1 MRILP
6 LPLAAVPSPTGPAPA
21 RLLPPHARQHLALH
35 ALADT
40 QPVSR
45 LAHDHQVSRKFVY
58 QQADKAQ
65 RALDQAFAPEPPGG
79 ERVLFWLP
87 VTQAWLEQL
96 ILGLVLIARC
106 SLRGV
111 IEFLADLLDYPIS
124 LGSVHAI
131 VQRAI
136 PRARAAT
143 ARVPLAAVRIG
154 AHDEIYQADTPVLVG
169 VDVDSI
175 YCYLLSPEEHCD
187 GDTWGVRLLELA
199 DRGFA
204 PEATVADGGTA
215 LRAGQA
221 LALPGVPC
229 RGDVFHALY
238 ELGQAVAAVE
248 NRAYAAIGAR
258 AKLEQEQATFEKR
271 HGRKSQPL
279 AGRLRHAGP
288 AEEQAVARAED
299 VAALARWLR
308 QDVLAVAGPDL
319 ATRQELYDFI
329 VAELQA
335 RQAGGPKTL
344 QAACTTLVNGR
355 EALLAFAAALDA
367 DLAALA
373 AELAVPVAVPR
384 EVLAAQALDERRG
397 QRWRREA
404 ALQARLRGRYH
415 RVRTAVAALAGQVV
429 RASSVAEN
437 LNSRPRGYLQLWRQV
452 GAGSLALL
460 QFYLN
465 HRRFPR
471 SEHPERVGRSPAEL
485 LTGQKHPHGLELLGY
500 QRFSRNSRHGPGR
513 SSHRPQGRHR
523 GSSVVLPETGWF

>member
-6 LPLAAVPSPTGPAPA
+6 LPPAPVPSPARPAPA
-21 RLLPPHARQHLALH
+21 RLLPPHARQHLALR

-40 QPVSR
+40 QPISR
-45 LAHDHQVSRKFVY
+45 LAHDHHVSRKFVY

-65 RALDQAFAPEPPGG
+65 QALDHAFAPQPPEG

-87 VTQAWLEQL
+87 VTTAWLQQL
-96 ILGLVLIARC
+96 ILGLVLIGRC

-111 IEFLADLLDYPIS
+111 VEFLADLFDYSIS
-124 LGSVHAI
+124 LGSVHALA
-131 VQRAI
+131 QRAI

-143 ARVPLAAVRIG
+143 ARVPLAAVRLG

-169 VDVDSI
+169 VDVAST

-199 DRGFA
+199 DRGLA

-248 NRAYAAIGAR
+248 SRAYAAITAR
-258 AKLEQEQATFEKR
+258 AKPEQEQATFEKR
-271 HGRKSQPL
+271 HGRKSASVAAPWW
-279 AGRLRHAGP
+279 HAV
-288 AEEQAVARAED
+288 ATEEQAVARAAD
-299 VAALARWLR
+299 VATLARWLR

-319 ATRQELYDFI
+319 ATRQELYDFL

-335 RQAGGPKTL
+335 RQAGGPKAL
-344 QAACTTLVNGR
+344 QAAGTALANGR
-355 EALLAFAAALDA
+355 DALLAFAAALDA

-373 AELAVPVAVPR
+373 AEVAVPVAVLR
-384 EVLAAQALDERRG
+384 EVLAVQALDERRG

-437 LNSRPRGYLQLWRQV
+437 LNSRLRGYFQLWRQV

-471 SEHPERVGRSPAEL
+471 SDHPERVGKSPAEL
-485 LTGQKHPHGLELLGY
+485 LTGAKHAHWLELLGY
-500 QRFSRNSRHGPGR
+500 QRFSRN
-513 SSHRPQGRHR
+513 
-523 GSSVVLPETGWF
+523 

>member
-1 MRILP
+1 MSILP
-6 LPLAAVPSPTGPAPA
+6 LPPAAVPSPSPAAPA
-21 RLLPPHARQHLALH
+21 RLLPPAARQHLALH

-40 QPVSR
+40 QPIRR
-45 LAHDHQVSRKFVY
+45 LAHDHHVSRKFVY

-65 RALDQAFAPEPPGG
+65 RALDGAFAPDPPAG

-96 ILGLVLIARC
+96 VVGLVLIARC

-111 IEFLADLLDYPIS
+111 VEFLADLFDYSLS
-124 LGSVHAI
+124 LGSVQAI

-136 PRARAAT
+136 PPARAAT
-143 ARVPLAAVRIG
+143 ARVPLAAVRDG
-154 AHDEIYQADTPVLVG
+154 AHDEIYQADVPVLVG
-169 VDVDSI
+169 VDVAST

-187 GDTWGVRLLELA
+187 GDTWGVRLLELV

-204 PEATVADGGTA
+204 PRATVADGGTA

-229 RGDVFHALY
+229 RGDVFHALR
-238 ELGQAVAAVE
+238 ELGKAVAAVD
-248 NRAYAAIGAR
+248 NRAYAAIAAH
-258 AKLEQEQATFEKR
+258 AKLEQKQTSYEKR
-271 HGRKSQPL
+271 EGRKSSKYAAQ
-279 AGRLRHAGP
+279 LRHAGP
-288 AEEQAVARAED
+288 AAAQAVARADD
-299 VAALARWLR
+299 VATLARWLR

-319 ATRQELYDFI
+319 ATRQELYDFL

-344 QAACTTLVNGR
+344 QAACTALVNGR
-355 EALLAFAAALDA
+355 DALLAFAAQLDA
-367 DLAALA
+367 DLAVLA
-373 AELAVPVAVPR
+373 AELAVPVAVLR
-384 EVLAAQALDERRG
+384 EVLAVQALDERRG

-404 ALQARLRGRYH
+404 ALQAQLRGRYH
-415 RVRTAVAALAGQVV
+415 RVRTAVAAVAGGVV

-437 LNSRPRGYLQLWRQV
+437 LNSRLRGYFQLWRQV

-460 QFYLN
+460 QFYVN

-471 SEHPERVGRSPAEL
+471 SEHPERVGKSPAEL
-485 LTGQKHPHGLELLGY
+485 LTGQAHPHWLELLGY
-500 QRFSRNSRHGPGR
+500 QRFSRN
-513 SSHRPQGRHR
+513 
-523 GSSVVLPETGWF
+523 

>member
-1 MRILP
+1 MSILP
-6 LPLAAVPSPTGPAPA
+6 RPLTPVPSPASPPPA
-21 RLLPPHARQHLALH
+21 RLLPPHARQHLAVH

-40 QPVSR
+40 QPISR
-45 LAHDHQVSRKFVY
+45 LAHDHHVSRKFVY

-65 RALDQAFAPEPPGG
+65 QALDGAFAPEPPDG

-87 VTQAWLEQL
+87 VTKSWLQQL
-96 ILGLVLIARC
+96 VLGLVLIGRC

-111 IEFLADLLDYPIS
+111 IELLADLFDYSIS
-124 LGSVHAI
+124 LGSVQAI

-143 ARVPLAAVRIG
+143 ARVPLAAVDLG
-154 AHDEIYQADTPVLVG
+154 AHDEIYQADVPVLVG
-169 VDVDSI
+169 VDVAST

-187 GDTWGVRLLELA
+187 GETWGVRLLELM

-204 PEATVADGGTA
+204 PRATVADGGTA

-238 ELGQAVAAVE
+238 ELGQAVAVMD
-248 NRAYAAIGAR
+248 NRAYAAIDAR
-258 AKLEQEQATFEKR
+258 ARLERKQASHKR
-271 HGRKSQPL
+271 RKGRKSRPV
-279 AGRLRHAGP
+279 AGRLPHAGS
-288 AEEQAVARAED
+288 AEARAVALAED
-299 VAALARWLR
+299 VATLARWLR

-319 ATRQELYDFI
+319 ATREELYDFI

-335 RQAGGPKTL
+335 RQAGGPQTL
-344 QAACTTLVNGR
+344 RAACTALANGR
-355 EALLAFAAALDA
+355 DALLAFAAALDA

-373 AELAVPVAVPR
+373 AEVAVPVAVLR
-384 EVLAAQALDERRG
+384 EVLAVQALDERRG
-397 QRWRREA
+397 QRWQREA
-404 ALQARLRGRYH
+404 ALRARLRGRYH
-415 RVRTAVAALAGQVV
+415 RVRTAVAALAGRVV

-437 LNSRPRGYLQLWRQV
+437 LNSRLRGYFQLWRQV

-465 HRRFPR
+465 HRRLPR
-471 SEHPERVGRSPAEL
+471 SEWPERVGKSPAEL
-485 LTGQKHPHGLELLGY
+485 LTGEAHSHWLELLGY
-500 QRFSRNSRHGPGR
+500 QRFSRN
-513 SSHRPQGRHR
+513 
-523 GSSVVLPETGWF
+523 

>member
-1 MRILP
+1 MSILP
-6 LPLAAVPSPTGPAPA
+6 RPLAAGPSPARPAPA

-45 LAHDHQVSRKFVY
+45 LAHDHHVSRKFVY

-65 RALDQAFAPEPPGG
+65 QALDHAFAPEPPDG

-87 VTQAWLEQL
+87 VTKAWLQQ
-96 ILGLVLIARC
+96 LVLALVLVGRS

-111 IEFLADLLDYPIS
+111 VELLADLFDYSLS

-131 VQRAI
+131 VQQAL
-136 PRARAAT
+136 PAARAAT
-143 ARVPLAAVRIG
+143 ARVPLAAVRLG

-169 VDVDSI
+169 VDVAST

-187 GDTWGVRLLELA
+187 GDTWGVRLLELM

-204 PEATVADGGTA
+204 PDATVADGGTA

-238 ELGQAVAAVE
+238 ELGQAVAAVD
-248 NRAYAAIGAR
+248 NRAYAAMAAR

-271 HGRKSQPL
+271 KGRKSASVAAQWW
-279 AGRLRHAGP
+279 HAVA
-288 AEEQAVARAED
+288 AEEQAVARAAD
-299 VAALARWLR
+299 VATLARWWR

-319 ATRQELYDFI
+319 ATRQELYDFL

-335 RQAGGPKTL
+335 RQAGGPKAL
-344 QAACTTLVNGR
+344 QTACTALANGR
-355 EALLAFAAALDA
+355 DALLAFAAALDA

-373 AELAVPVAVPR
+373 AELAVPVAVLR
-384 EVLAAQALDERRG
+384 EVLAVQALDERRG

-404 ALQARLRGRYH
+404 ALQARLRGRSH
-415 RVRTAVAALAGQVV
+415 QVRTAVAALAGQVV

-437 LNSRPRGYLQLWRQV
+437 LNSRLRGYFQLWRQV

-460 QFYLN
+460 QFYVN

-471 SEHPERVGRSPAEL
+471 SDHPERVGKSPAEL
-485 LTGQKHPHGLELLGY
+485 LTGAKHAHWLDLLGY
-500 QRFSRNSRHGPGR
+500 QRFSRN
-513 SSHRPQGRHR
+513 
-523 GSSVVLPETGWF
+523 

>member
-6 LPLAAVPSPTGPAPA
+6 PPPATVPCPARPAPA
-21 RLLPPHARQHLALH
+21 RLLPPQARQHLALH
-35 ALADT
+35 ALADA

-45 LAHDHQVSRKFVY
+45 LARDHQVSRKFVY
-58 QQADKAQ
+58 QQAGKAR
-65 RALDQAFAPEPPGG
+65 RALDQAFAPEPADG

-106 SLRGV
+106 SLRGAV
-111 IEFLADLLDYPIS
+111 EFLADLFDYPLS

-131 VQRAI
+131 VRRAI
-136 PRARAAT
+136 APARAAT
-143 ARVPLAAVRIG
+143 ARVPLAAVRVG

-169 VDVDSI
+169 ADVDST
-175 YCYLLSPEEHCD
+175 YCYLLSPEECCD

-229 RGDVFHALY
+229 RGDVFHALDA
-238 ELGQAVAAVE
+238 LGQAVAAAD
-248 NRAYAAIGAR
+248 NRAYAALAAR
-258 AKLEQEQATFEKR
+258 AKLEQAQATFEKR
-271 HGRKSQPL
+271 QGRKSAPVAAAL
-279 AGRLRHAGP
+279 WHAAR
-288 AEEQAVARAED
+288 AEADAVARAAD
-299 VAALARWLR
+299 VATLARWLR

-319 ATRQELYDFI
+319 ATRRELYDFV

-335 RQAGGPKTL
+335 RQAGGPKAL
-344 QAACTTLVNGR
+344 QAACTTLAHGR
-355 EALLAFAAALDA
+355 DALLAFAAALDA
-367 DLAALA
+367 DLVALA
-373 AELAVPVAVPR
+373 AELAVPVAVLR
-384 EVLAAQALDERRG
+384 EVLAVQALDARRAR
-397 QRWRREA
+397 RWQREA
-404 ALQARLRGRYH
+404 AVRARLRGRYH
-415 RVRTAVAALAGQVV
+415 RVRTAVAAVAGRVV

-437 LNSRPRGYLQLWRQV
+437 LNSRLRGYFQLWRQV

-465 HRRFPR
+465 HRPFPR
-471 SEHPERVGRSPAEL
+471 SEHAERVGRSPAEL
-485 LTGQKHPHGLELLGY
+485 LTGEKQPHWLELLGY
-500 QRFSRNSRHGPGR
+500 QRFSRN
-513 SSHRPQGRHR
+513 
-523 GSSVVLPETGWF
+523 

>member
-1 MRILP
+1 MSILP
-6 LPLAAVPSPTGPAPA
+6 LPPAAVPSPPHPAPA
-21 RLLPPHARQHLALH
+21 RLLPPRARQHLALH

-40 QPVSR
+40 QPVRR
-45 LAHDHQVSRKFVY
+45 LAQDHHVSRKFVY
-58 QQADKAQ
+58 QQAGKAQ
-65 RALDQAFAPEPPGG
+65 QALDRAFAPGPPDDD
-79 ERVLFWLP
+79 RVLFWLP
-87 VTQAWLEQL
+87 VTQAWLQQL
-96 ILGLVLIARC
+96 VLALVLIGRS

-111 IEFLADLLDYPIS
+111 VELLADLFDYSIS

-143 ARVPLAAVRIG
+143 ARVPLAAVRVG

-169 VDVDSI
+169 ADVDST

-187 GDTWGVRLLELA
+187 GDTWGVRLLELV
-199 DRGFA
+199 DRGLA

-238 ELGQAVAAVE
+238 ELGQAVAAVD
-248 NRAYAAIGAR
+248 NRAHAAIAAR
-258 AKLEQEQATFEKR
+258 AKLEQEQATFER
-271 HGRKSQPL
+271 RNGRKSQQV
-279 AGRLRHAGP
+279 AGRLRHAEP
-288 AEEQAVARAED
+288 AEEQAVARADD
-299 VAALARWLR
+299 VATLAQWLR

-319 ATRQELYDFI
+319 ATRQELYDFL

-335 RQAGGPKTL
+335 RQAGGPKAL

-355 EALLAFAAALDA
+355 DALLAFAVTLDA

-373 AELAVPVAVPR
+373 AALAVPVALLR
-384 EVLAAQALDERRG
+384 EVLAVQALDGRRG

-437 LNSRPRGYLQLWRQV
+437 LNSRLRGYFQLWRQV

-471 SEHPERVGRSPAEL
+471 SEHAERVGQSPAEL
-485 LTGQKHPHGLELLGY
+485 LTGQKHAHWLELLGY
-500 QRFSRNSRHGPGR
+500 QRFSRN
-513 SSHRPQGRHR
+513 
-523 GSSVVLPETGWF
+523 

>member
-1 MRILP
+1 MSILP
-6 LPLAAVPSPTGPAPA
+6 PPHAAVPSPAGPAPA
-21 RLLPPHARQHLALH
+21 RLLPPGARQHLALH

-40 QPVSR
+40 QPISH
-45 LAHDHQVSRKFVY
+45 LAQDHHVSRKFVY

-65 RALDQAFAPEPPGG
+65 RALDDAFAPDPPDG

-87 VTQAWLEQL
+87 VTRAWLQQL
-96 ILGLVLIARC
+96 ILGLVLIGRC

-111 IEFLADLLDYPIS
+111 VEFLADLFDYPIS
-124 LGSVHAI
+124 LGSVQAI

-136 PRARAAT
+136 PSARAAS
-143 ARVPLAAVRIG
+143 ARVPLAAVRLG

-169 VDVDSI
+169 VDVAST

-187 GDTWGVRLLELA
+187 GDTWGVRLLELM

-248 NRAYAAIGAR
+248 SRAYAAITAR
-258 AKLEQEQATFEKR
+258 AKREQAQATFEKR
-271 HGRKSQPL
+271 KGRRSAPL
-279 AGRLRHAGP
+279 AGQLWHAVA
-288 AEEQAVARAED
+288 AEEQAVDRAAD
-299 VAALARWLR
+299 VDLLARWLR

-319 ATRQELYDFI
+319 TTRQELYDFV

-335 RQAGGPKTL
+335 RQAGGPQAL
-344 QAACTTLVNGR
+344 QAACTALTNGR
-355 EALLAFAAALDA
+355 DALLAFAAALDA

-373 AELAVPVAVPR
+373 AAEAVPVAVLR
-384 EVLAAQALDERRG
+384 EVLAVQALDERRG

-404 ALQARLRGRYH
+404 ALRARLRGRYH
-415 RVRTAVAALAGQVV
+415 RVHTAVAALAGEVV

-437 LNSRPRGYLQLWRQV
+437 LNSRLRGYFQLRRQV

-465 HRRFPR
+465 NRRFPR
-471 SEHPERVGRSPAEL
+471 SEWPERVGKSPAEL
-485 LTGQKHPHGLELLGY
+485 LTGQEHPHWLELLGY
-500 QRFSRNSRHGPGR
+500 QRFSRN
-513 SSHRPQGRHR
+513 
-523 GSSVVLPETGWF
+523 

>member
-1 MRILP
+1 MSILP
-6 LPLAAVPSPTGPAPA
+6 LPLAAVPSPANPAPA
-21 RLLPPHARQHLALH
+21 RLLPPAARQHLALH

-45 LAHDHQVSRKFVY
+45 LAHDHHVSRQFVY

-65 RALDQAFAPEPPGG
+65 QALDGAFAPEPPAG
-79 ERVLFWLP
+79 ERILFWLP
-87 VTQAWLEQL
+87 VTKTWLQQL
-96 ILGLVLIARC
+96 VLALVLIGRC

-111 IEFLADLLDYPIS
+111 VELLADLFDYSIS
-124 LGSVHAI
+124 LGSVHAL
-131 VQRAI
+131 VQRAL
-136 PRARAAT
+136 PPARAAT
-143 ARVPLAAVRIG
+143 ARVPLAAVRLG
-154 AHDEIYQADTPVLVG
+154 ARDEIYQADTPVLVG
-169 VDVDSI
+169 VDVVST
-175 YCYLLSPEEHCD
+175 YCYLLSPEEHGD
-187 GDTWGVRLLELA
+187 GDTWGVRLLELV

-238 ELGQAVAAVE
+238 ELGQAVAAVD
-248 NRAYAAIGAR
+248 NRAYAALAAV
-258 AKLEQEQATFEKR
+258 AKLEREQITLEKR
-271 HGRKSQPL
+271 NGLKSSSV
-279 AGRLRHAGP
+279 AGQLRHAVP
-288 AEEQAVARAED
+288 AAEQAVARAAD
-299 VAALARWLR
+299 VATLARWLR

-319 ATRQELYDFI
+319 ATRQELYDFL

-344 QAACTTLVNGR
+344 EAACTTLANGR
-355 EALLAFAAALDA
+355 AALLAFAAALDA

-373 AELAVPVAVPR
+373 AELAVPVAVLR
-384 EVLAAQALDERRG
+384 EVLAVQALDERRG

-415 RVRTAVAALAGQVV
+415 AVRTAVAELAGRVV

-437 LNSRPRGYLQLWRQV
+437 LNSRLRGYFQLWRQV

-471 SEHPERVGRSPAEL
+471 SDHPERVGKSPAEL
-485 LTGQKHPHGLELLGY
+485 LTGEKHRHWLELLGY
-500 QRFSRNSRHGPGR
+500 QRFSRN
-513 SSHRPQGRHR
+513 
-523 GSSVVLPETGWF
+523 